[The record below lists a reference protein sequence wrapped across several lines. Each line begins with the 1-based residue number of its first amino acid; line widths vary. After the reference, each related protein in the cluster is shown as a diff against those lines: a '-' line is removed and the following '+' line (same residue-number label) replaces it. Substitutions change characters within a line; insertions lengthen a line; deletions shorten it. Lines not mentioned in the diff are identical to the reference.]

1 MIVFFLVFFS
11 FFICLVSLPLFSCL
25 SKYMCLLFHAR
36 CVNCKV
42 CEVCRSVDNE
52 ANASVESE
60 LELLYCEQCDRAY
73 HLKCLAPKL
82 SAVPNGHF
90 VCGLCVA
97 CTACTKPSACGAVAI
112 AKQLLREMP
121 PTPSAT
127 ASAAANQSAAS
138 AGAGATACSVYN
150 GRSSDSAVSTYVS
163 TGAAPGGGGG
173 SSGGLGADSAP
184 LALPPSAPPLL
195 ADSNSN
201 NTAGSAAH
209 AAAQAMKAQ
218 KAHQSR
224 AILEAASFPGAYWS
238 SRPDR
243 CLPCANR
250 FMLTFATVCPVCR
263 VAWDQVRIT
272 IDGWCSCSCTFMV
285 LFLVFLLLS

>member
-1 MIVFFLVFFS
+1 M
-11 FFICLVSLPLFSCL
+11 
-25 SKYMCLLFHAR
+25 
-36 CVNCKV
+36 
-42 CEVCRSVDNE
+42 CRSVDNE

-112 AKQLLREMP
+112 AKQLLQDLP
-121 PTPSAT
+121 PV
-127 ASAAANQSAAS
+127 ASSEQSAAS
-138 AGAGATACSVYN
+138 GGVANTSSSSSAATTSSSSYGHSNDSV
-150 GRSSDSAVSTYVS
+150 VSINVS
-163 TGAAPGGGGG
+163 TGAAAAEVGEG
-173 SSGGLGADSAP
+173 SGADTAQLSLSVPVQAE
-184 LALPPSAPPLL
+184 
-195 ADSNSN
+195 NN

-209 AAAQAMKAQ
+209 AAAQAAKAQ
-218 KAHQSR
+218 NAHRSR

-250 FMLTFATVCPVCR
+250 FTQTFATVCPVCR
-263 VAWDQVRIT
+263 VAWDQVR
-272 IDGWCSCSCTFMV
+272 
-285 LFLVFLLLS
+285 